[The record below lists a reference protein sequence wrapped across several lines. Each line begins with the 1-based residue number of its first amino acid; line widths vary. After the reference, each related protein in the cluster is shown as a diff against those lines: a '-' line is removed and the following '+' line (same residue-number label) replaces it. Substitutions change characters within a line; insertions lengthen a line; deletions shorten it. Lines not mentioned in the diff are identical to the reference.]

1 LLWETAFVY
10 DEGGFFCKILISFPI
25 FDKKNTMNHPTLWHR
40 VLLFVCMITG
50 SVLQAQTTRE
60 GISLSE
66 ITIAQL
72 QELYRSNRTNIPSVT
87 EAYLKR
93 IQEIDHSGPEL
104 RSVLTI
110 NPEAMQIAQQLEAE
124 RKAGKLRGPFHGVPV
139 LLKDNIDTRD
149 RMPTTAG
156 SRALAN
162 SFPLED
168 SPVAAQLRAAGAVIL
183 GKTNLSEWANFRGE
197 LSSSG
202 WSGLGGQT
210 KNPYDPTRNPC
221 GSSSGSGVAVS
232 ANLALAAIG
241 TETNGSIVCPAH
253 ANGIVGLK
261 PTVGLISRTG
271 IIPISFTQDTA
282 GPMTRSVADAATLLG
297 VLTAVDNRDAKTLDN
312 TRVVHPDYTVF
323 LKQDGLKGKRIGYFT
338 GLAGR
343 NYKVDA
349 LFLEAKAQLEA
360 QGATLIELKEVV
372 PGRASGISFQIML
385 YEYREGLNAYFKSL
399 GAKSPLKSVEELI
412 AFNQNDPVELQHFNQ
427 QYLEMALTA
436 TDREAYE
443 NNLKQLRELTRQEGI
458 DKVMDTQ
465 QLDAIIAPTG
475 SPAWKTDWVNGDHY
489 QIGSSGPAA
498 MAGYPNLTVPMGFVD
513 GLPVGISFYGRAW
526 SEGLL
531 LEIGYGFE
539 QVTKVRKAP

>member
-1 LLWETAFVY
+1 
-10 DEGGFFCKILISFPI
+10 
-25 FDKKNTMNHPTLWHR
+25 MNYPTLLIR
-40 VLLFVCMITG
+40 VLIFICIVTI

-72 QELYRSNRTNIPSVT
+72 QELYRSNRTSIPSVT

-124 RKAGKLRGPFHGVPV
+124 RKAGNIRGPLHGVPV
-139 LLKDNIDTRD
+139 LLKDNIDTHD

-162 SFPLED
+162 SYPLED

-232 ANLALAAIG
+232 ANLAMAAIG

-261 PTVGLISRTG
+261 PTVGLISRTN

-282 GPMTRSVADAATLLG
+282 GPMTRTVADAATLLG
-297 VLTAVDNRDAKTLDN
+297 VLTATDSSDSKTLDN
-312 TRVVHPDYTVF
+312 NRVVHPDYTVF
-323 LKQDGLKGKRIGYFT
+323 LKPNGLQGKRIGYFT

-360 QGATLIELKEVV
+360 LGATLIELKEVV

-385 YEYREGLNAYFKSL
+385 YEYREGLEAYFKSL
-399 GAKSPLKSVEELI
+399 GDKSPLKSIEELI
-412 AFNQNDPVELQHFNQ
+412 TFNEKDPVELQHFNQ
-427 QYLEMALTA
+427 EYLEMALT
-436 TDREAYE
+436 TIDKEAYE
-443 NNLKQLRELTRQEGI
+443 NNLKQLMELTRQEGI
-458 DKVMDTQ
+458 DKVMNTH

-539 QVTKVRKAP
+539 QATKVRKPPVPQRG

>member
-1 LLWETAFVY
+1 
-10 DEGGFFCKILISFPI
+10 
-25 FDKKNTMNHPTLWHR
+25 MNHPTLLIR
-40 VLLFVCMITG
+40 VLLFTGIVSG

-72 QELYRSNRTNIPSVT
+72 QELYHSDRTSIPSVT
-87 EAYLKR
+87 EAYLQR
-93 IQEIDHSGPEL
+93 IREIDHSGPEL

-110 NPEAMQIAQQLEAE
+110 NPEAMHIAQQLEAE
-124 RKAGKLRGPFHGVPV
+124 RKAGKLRGPLHGVPV
-139 LLKDNIDTRD
+139 LLKDNIDTHD

-241 TETNGSIVCPAH
+241 TETNGSIVCPAQ

-282 GPMTRSVADAATLLG
+282 GPMTRTVADAATLLG
-297 VLTAVDNRDAKTLDN
+297 MLTATDSRDSKTLDN
-312 TRVVHPDYTVF
+312 NRVVHPDYTVF
-323 LKQDGLKGKRIGYFT
+323 LKPNGLQGKRIGYFT

-360 QGATLIELKEVV
+360 LGATLIELKEVV
-372 PGRASGISFQIML
+372 PGRANGISFQIML
-385 YEYREGLNAYFKSL
+385 YEYREGLEAYFKSL
-399 GAKSPLKSVEELI
+399 GDKSPIKSIEELI
-412 AFNQNDPVELQHFNQ
+412 AFNEKDPVELQHFNQ
-427 QYLEMALTA
+427 KYLEMALA
-436 TDREAYE
+436 TTDKEAYE
-443 NNLKQLRELTRQEGI
+443 NNLKQLMELTRQEGI
-458 DKVMDTQ
+458 DKVMNTHR
-465 QLDAIIAPTG
+465 LDAIIAPTG

-539 QVTKVRKAP
+539 QATKVRKPPVSAP